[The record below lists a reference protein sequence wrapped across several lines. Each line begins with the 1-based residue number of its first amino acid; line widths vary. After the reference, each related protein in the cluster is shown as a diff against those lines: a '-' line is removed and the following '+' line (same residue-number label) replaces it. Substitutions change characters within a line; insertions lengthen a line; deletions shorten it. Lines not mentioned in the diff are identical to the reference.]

1 MGWTG
6 IFINKEVTPR
16 KAIEDEIKRILRK
29 EFELLKIVGK
39 GSTYYCAIK
48 DKTYNEVFGMVIP
61 TSVSTKH
68 CPYYQYEL
76 IYKTIAEQSHPYYY
90 DCPKSILNLLS
101 PTEDDEANK
110 WRAKCRKNMD
120 FVKPS
125 TLPVGTTIKILSDKP
140 YLLRKMPPNYQFKRN
155 WWYVVNEHKYQPVK
169 DVNDASKHYG
179 YEIVTESN

>member
-6 IFINKEVTPR
+6 VFINKNVTPR

-76 IYKTIAEQSHPYYY
+76 IYKTIGEQSGPFYY

>member
-6 IFINKEVTPR
+6 VFINKEVTPR

-29 EFELLKIVGK
+29 EFELIKIVGK

-48 DKTYNEVFGMVIP
+48 DKTHNEVIGMVVP
-61 TSVSTKH
+61 TSVSTKY
-68 CPYYQYEL
+68 CSRNQYEL
-76 IYKTIAEQSHPYYY
+76 IYKTISESSHPFYY

-110 WRAKCRKNMD
+110 WRAKCRENIG

-125 TLPVGTTIKILSDKP
+125 TLPVGTTIKILLNEP
-140 YLLRKMPPNYQFKRN
+140 YLVRKMPPNFQFKRN
-155 WWYVVNEHKYQPVK
+155 WWYVVGENKYISAQQLNYRCQK
-169 DVNDASKHYG
+169 YG
-179 YEIVTESN
+179 YEIVTENE